1 MGAFFG
7 MLPILVVRRAN
18 HMADER
24 EVMITVDGVEIK
36 CPSTFSY
43 GLQDISSPDAG
54 RTQDTIMHKEMV
66 GQKVK
71 LELGW
76 KGLTWKETS
85 DIMKAFNPEYIM
97 VRYPDMLTGEYE
109 TKKFYSGDKDAPVKM
124 WLDDDGH
131 KIIETLSFNIIEV

>member
-1 MGAFFG
+1 
-7 MLPILVVRRAN
+7 
-18 HMADER
+18 MAADI
-24 EVMITVDGVEIK
+24 MITVDDVAIK
-36 CPSTFSY
+36 CPSSYQY

-54 RTQDTIMHKEMV
+54 RSQDTIMHKERV

-76 KGLTWKETS
+76 KGLTWSETS
-85 DIMKAFNPEYIM
+85 EIMQAFNPEYIW
-97 VRYPDMLTGEYE
+97 VRYPDMLTGQYE
-109 TKKFYSGDKDAPVKM
+109 VKQFYTGDKEAPVKC